1 MMMSQSYQLIKDL
14 YECDTVSGE
23 CRICPKLRRVHIQPT
38 SFQRMNI
45 EDRNTSDSVACL
57 FIYVELINTF

>member
-1 MMMSQSYQLIKDL
+1 MTPYQLIKDL

-38 SFQRMNI
+38 SFQRMNVKI
-45 EDRNTSDSVACL
+45 ATQVIRLLAFL
-57 FIYVELINTF
+57 YM

>member
-38 SFQRMNI
+38 SFQRMNVKI
-45 EDRNTSDSVACL
+45 ATQVIQLLDFL
-57 FIYVELINTF
+57 YM